1 MIPMLWYMW
10 LNESSIYILK
20 VEKVD
25 LLHGPFFWA
34 LLTTVDCIR
43 KVGKIPILP
52 TFCKK
57 IGKVEVGYLP
67 TFEKK
72 SR

>member
-1 MIPMLWYMW
+1 MDTLGFMILLLVVFGKML
-10 LNESSIYILK
+10 L
-20 VEKVD
+20 
-25 LLHGPFFWA
+25 
-34 LLTTVDCIR
+34 VDCIR

-57 IGKVEVGYLP
+57 VGKVEVGKVEVGYLP